1 MKQTAQT
8 RLFVT
13 LSELMMANKNQ
24 RCILKTIVLL
34 KQCNRKQTKKKRY
47 LGKQNDVV
55 HFFESGKI
63 TV

>member
-34 KQCNRKQTKKKRY
+34 KQCNREQTKKKIFRQTERCGS
-47 LGKQNDVV
+47 L
-55 HFFESGKI
+55 F
-63 TV
+63 